1 MTEINLLNKYPKSNR
16 KLDERQNLATKE
28 HKLRAQKFDIEYFD
42 GDRFSG
48 YGGYNYNPKFWKDTI
63 KVFIDF
69 YKLKQDSKVLD
80 LGCAKGFMIYDFKQA
95 LPNAESL
102 GIDISDYAIK
112 NCKTEIK
119 DFIKK
124 GNANS
129 IPFEDNYFDLVI
141 SINTIHNLDLEN
153 CKKAIQEIS
162 RVTKKHSFLTVDA
175 WRNDKEKKN
184 LMKWNLTAKTYMH
197 TNEWKALFSNL
208 NYKGDYWW
216 FIAE

>member
-1 MTEINLLNKYPKSNR
+1 MTEIDLLKKYPKSNR

-28 HKLRAQKFDIEYFD
+28 HKIKAQKFDFEYFD

-48 YGGYNYNPKFWKDTI
+48 YGGYHYNPKFWVDTVKI
-63 KVFIDF
+63 FLDF
-69 YKLKQDSKVLD
+69 YKLKSNSKILD
-80 LGCAKGFMIYDFKQA
+80 VGCAKGFMIYDFKQA
-95 LPNAESL
+95 LPDAEIL
-102 GIDISDYAIK
+102 GIDVSDYAIL
-112 NCKTEIK
+112 NCKKEIK

-124 GNANS
+124 GNAND

-153 CKKAIQEIS
+153 CKKAIKEIS
-162 RVTKKHSFLTVDA
+162 RVTKKDSFLTVDA
-175 WRNDKEKKN
+175 WRNDKEKEN

-197 TNEWKALFSNL
+197 TEEWKKLFDDL
-208 NYKGDYWW
+208 EYKGDYWW

>member
-1 MTEINLLNKYPKSNR
+1 MTEIDLLKKYPKSNR

-28 HKLRAQKFDIEYFD
+28 HKINAQKFDFEYFD

-48 YGGYNYNPKFWKDTI
+48 YGGYNYNPKFWVDTVKI
-63 KVFIDF
+63 FLDF
-69 YKLKQDSKVLD
+69 YKLKSDSKILD
-80 LGCAKGFMIYDFKQA
+80 VGCAKGFMIYDFKQA
-95 LPNAESL
+95 LPDAEIL
-102 GIDISDYAIK
+102 GIDVSDYAIL
-112 NCKTEIK
+112 NCKKEIK

-124 GNANS
+124 GNAND

-153 CKKAIQEIS
+153 CKKAIKEIS
-162 RVTKKHSFLTVDA
+162 RVTKKDSFLTVDA
-175 WRNDKEKKN
+175 WRNDKEKEN

-197 TNEWKALFSNL
+197 TEEWKKLFDDL
-208 NYKGDYWW
+208 EYKGDYWW